1 MVTILDVFNMEGV
14 SFRHHDNLPFVL
26 KDVDLSIPENGRTA
40 VLGANGAGKTTL
52 FYSLT
57 GVYKPSKGEVL
68 YRGKPVEYTKEGLTE
83 LRSEVAV
90 VLQNPDEQMFSS
102 TVEEDVAFG
111 PMNIGVPRDEV
122 GERIDRALR
131 DVRMSDYR
139 WSPLQQLSGGQ
150 RKRVAI
156 AGALAVRPKVMIM
169 DEPTAGLD
177 PQSSMEVMELAERL
191 HLEGVTVIISTHD
204 VDLAY
209 AWADGVRVLRHG
221 HMIYGGDSEGFYE
234 DIDNVLLSG
243 LLRPSTFSMNRE
255 ISSISGVDESPY
267 PKTVSEYLAKF
278 GGGNGVT
285 GRIFCIPY
293 SGGPVGDRYAEA
305 VREAGDGVRIGLYG
319 TESRYAATDESEKI
333 DFYFDGI
340 DSCLSEAVLGRDSV
354 LIYDS
359 VYEPMVREKAGRLSV
374 FGADIDMQVI
384 G

>member
-1 MVTILDVFNMEGV
+1 MDVFNMEGV

-209 AWADGVRVLRHG
+209 TWADGVRVLRHG

-305 VREAGDGVRIGLYG
+305 VREVGDGARIGLYG

>member
-1 MVTILDVFNMEGV
+1 MTILDVFNMEGV

-255 ISSISGVDESPY
+255 ISSISGVDE
-267 PKTVSEYLAKF
+267 
-278 GGGNGVT
+278 
-285 GRIFCIPY
+285 
-293 SGGPVGDRYAEA
+293 
-305 VREAGDGVRIGLYG
+305 
-319 TESRYAATDESEKI
+319 
-333 DFYFDGI
+333 
-340 DSCLSEAVLGRDSV
+340 
-354 LIYDS
+354 
-359 VYEPMVREKAGRLSV
+359 
-374 FGADIDMQVI
+374 
-384 G
+384 

>member
-1 MVTILDVFNMEGV
+1 MDVFNMEGV

-305 VREAGDGVRIGLYG
+305 VRETGDGARIGLYG

>member
-1 MVTILDVFNMEGV
+1 MDVFNMEGV

-83 LRSEVAV
+83 LRSEVAI

-305 VREAGDGVRIGLYG
+305 VREAGDGACIGLYG

>member
-1 MVTILDVFNMEGV
+1 MTILDVFNMEGV
-14 SFRHHDNLPFVL
+14 SFRHHDNLPFIL

-209 AWADGVRVLRHG
+209 VWADGVRVLRHG

-305 VREAGDGVRIGLYG
+305 VREAGDGARIGLYG

>member
-1 MVTILDVFNMEGV
+1 MTILDVFNMEGV

-209 AWADGVRVLRHG
+209 TWADGVRVLRHG

-305 VREAGDGVRIGLYG
+305 VREAGDGACIGLYG

>member
-1 MVTILDVFNMEGV
+1 MDVFNMEGV

>member
-1 MVTILDVFNMEGV
+1 MEGV

-26 KDVDLSIPENGRTA
+26 KDVDLSMPENGRTA

-305 VREAGDGVRIGLYG
+305 VREAGDVARIGLYG